1 MARCNYV
8 NFDITIRESAPPY
21 GVTALYRRQSAEG
34 EFDCDITQ
42 NEWRNLDRQIER
54 TILAPNAKTL
64 ASAGSRLF
72 AALMRDEIR
81 ALWSAACADLD
92 QGQADGVR
100 IRLALLPPPVSA
112 LPWEILYD
120 PDRGEAIA
128 ADVRTPLVRVERS
141 QRLAQAPR
149 ALRIA
154 WPLTILLAAPEDP
167 SGQINARAE
176 IRAVKHMLEGFGP
189 ERIRVTTMAGRFS
202 ILDLSAELEAQRPDI
217 LQLITHGGPEGLE
230 LWQQG
235 LPATSP
241 SAALRAT
248 LERAPSVKLAFLNAC
263 LAGRGSDHL
272 PLHSV
277 AEQLVQAGLPAVI
290 AMQYEI
296 RDDAAIE
303 FARRLYEE
311 LTAGACPGAI
321 DAAVALARGGLHALN
336 PGDFSYGTPALWL
349 NAEDGRIFTTGA
361 ETSAAVRMESV
372 AINVE
377 RRWLGEIGTSVD
389 LSRLPPDL
397 RFVARDWQRSLR
409 DLHGL
414 LDQLRYIQLHGT
426 PAAYQEKAKQYQAQ
440 KAVLLRLHSYIDELP
455 A

>member
-1 MARCNYV
+1 MARCDFE
-8 NFDITIRESAPPY
+8 NFDITIRGSAPPY
-21 GVTALYRRQSAEG
+21 GVIAHYRRQSAQG
-34 EFDCDITQ
+34 EFAADITQ
-42 NEWRNLDRQIER
+42 SEWRNLDRQIEH
-54 TILAPNAKTL
+54 TILAPSEKALT
-64 ASAGSRLF
+64 SAGSRLF
-72 AALMRDEIR
+72 TTLMRGDVRE
-81 ALWSAACADLD
+81 LWSAARSDLD
-92 QGQADGVR
+92 QERVGGVR
-100 IRLALLPPPVSA
+100 IRLDLLPPPVAA
-112 LPWEILYD
+112 LPWEVLYD
-120 PDRGEAIA
+120 PDRRQALA
-128 ADVRTPLVRVERS
+128 ADARTPLVRVEHSLRLTQPPRS
-141 QRLAQAPR
+141 
-149 ALRIA
+149 LRIA
-154 WPLTILLAAPEDP
+154 WPLTLLLAAPEDP
-167 SGQINARAE
+167 AGQINAAAE
-176 IRAVKHMLEGFGP
+176 IRAVKRMLDGFGP
-189 ERIRVTTMAGRFS
+189 ERIRVTTMSGRFS
-202 ILDLSAELEAQRPDI
+202 LLDLGVELEAHRPDI

-241 SAALRAT
+241 SAALRAMV
-248 LERAPSVKLAFLNAC
+248 ERSPSVKLAFLNAC
-263 LAGRGSDHL
+263 LAGRSSERL

-277 AEQLVQAGLPAVI
+277 AEQLLQAGLPAVI
-290 AMQYEI
+290 AMLYEI

-321 DAAVALARGGLHALN
+321 DAAVALARGGLRAHN

-349 NAEDGRIFTTGA
+349 NAEDGLIFTTA
-361 ETSAAVRMESV
+361 SESSAAVRMESV

-397 RFVARDWQRSLR
+397 RFVARDWQRAMR

-414 LDQLRYIQLHGT
+414 LDQLRYIQLHGS

-440 KAVLLRLHSYIDELP
+440 KAALLRLQSYIDELP

>member
-1 MARCNYV
+1 MARCHYV
-8 NFDITIRESAPPY
+8 NFDITIRGSAPPY
-21 GVTALYRRQSAEG
+21 GVTAVYRRRSAEG
-34 EFDCDITQ
+34 EFTGDITQ
-42 NEWRNLDRQIER
+42 HEWRNLDRQIER
-54 TILAPNAKTL
+54 TILAPNEKALTR
-64 ASAGSRLF
+64 AGSRLF
-72 AALMRDEIR
+72 AALMHNEIR
-81 ALWSAACADLD
+81 DLWSAARSDLE

-100 IRLALLPPPVSA
+100 IRLALLPPPAAA
-112 LPWEILYD
+112 LPWEALYD
-120 PDRGEAIA
+120 PERGEAIA
-128 ADVRTPLVRVERS
+128 ASERTPLVRVEHS
-141 QRLAQAPR
+141 QRLAQPPR
-149 ALRIA
+149 PLRIV

-167 SGQINARAE
+167 SGQINAHAE
-176 IRAVKHMLEGFGP
+176 IRAVKRMLEGFGP

-202 ILDLSAELEAQRPDI
+202 ILDLGVELEAQRPDI

-241 SAALRAT
+241 SSALRAT

-321 DAAVALARGGLHALN
+321 DVAVALARGGLYALN

-377 RRWLGEIGTSVD
+377 RRWLGEIGTSAD

-397 RFVARDWQRSLR
+397 RFVARDWQRAIR

-426 PAAYQEKAKQYQAQ
+426 PAAYQEKAKQYQSQ
-440 KAVLLRLHSYIDELP
+440 KAVLLRLQSYIDELP